1 MECCQR
7 ERERERGEI
16 LTCAFLNARSL
27 LQGMAAELAVEIVLP
42 ELRKPDISPVV
53 LECAAGEVAIKA

>member
-1 MECCQR
+1 MLPEG
-7 ERERERGEI
+7 EGEI
-16 LTCAFLNARSL
+16 LTCAFLNAGSL

-42 ELRKPDISPVV
+42 ELRKPDIPPVV